1 MSRSVAIISNL
12 FSLMFNKTLDKIGR
26 VFFFQPRLVQ
36 NLTIEAT
43 GLYLC

>member
-12 FSLMFNKTLDKIGR
+12 FSLMFNKTLDKIG